1 MIEEFDKYLNKDF
14 DNITKEVLLELKDYY
29 LNYLNN
35 PTKKES
41 IRLLL
46 AVERFHYVVKARR
59 VVNII
64 SNEDGESLEDF
75 MWGLLPPKKD

>member
-1 MIEEFDKYLNKDF
+1 MLEEFVKYFNKDF
-14 DNITKEVLLELKDYY
+14 DKTTKEVLLELKDYY

-35 PTKKES
+35 PTKKER

-46 AVERFHYVVKARR
+46 AIERFHYVVKARR

-64 SNEDGESLEDF
+64 SDEDGEELEDF
-75 MWGLLPPKKD
+75 MWGLLDD